1 MGAHPLAQG
10 ISASVGEVSAA
21 ESKISG
27 IRVFSIVSGQ
37 NQNPYMI
44 IQIDVLTTIPCAM
57 LVSDLH
63 VFSTVRVVVVV
74 VYLLY
79 AGGRVIPQGGWG
91 LLWRGDPACRAR
103 VAVRLCRAS
112 GWPMGDG
119 FVVFR
124 ARGIWRDSPRA
135 VGLRWLALAV
145 SVRQRRQGGYRRI
158 TVASAIRA
166 IEAEAEQHNHVV
178 SVMPGVDVCA
188 GISNGLWPRGASL
201 PMVHCQRRITRGS
214 PRRAGLRRC
223 RFYGR
228 IPPTQAMPVFQAGRP
243 PATGSFGCAPDYPVE
258 LDWRGSLADC
268 WFQQWSGVVLSWVSH

>member
-1 MGAHPLAQG
+1 M
-10 ISASVGEVSAA
+10 
-21 ESKISG
+21 
-27 IRVFSIVSGQ
+27 
-37 NQNPYMI
+37 
-44 IQIDVLTTIPCAM
+44 
-57 LVSDLH
+57 
-63 VFSTVRVVVVV
+63 
-74 VYLLY
+74 
-79 AGGRVIPQGGWG
+79 G

-103 VAVRLCRAS
+103 VAVRLCLAS
-112 GWPMGDG
+112 GWPSGG
-119 FVVFR
+119 RVSSSFVPGRSGGV
-124 ARGIWRDSPRA
+124 ARGLWGGA
-135 VGLRWLALAV
+135 GWALAV